1 MTRPDPARVVALVG
15 NPRPGSRTLGAAA
28 SLAGTLADRLAG
40 GAPAVVDLA
49 PLAPGLHAQPRPA
62 ELDAALATVAAA
74 DVLVVATPVYKAS
87 FTGLLKS
94 FLDLYGPDGLDGV
107 TAVPLVVSAAPAH
120 ALVGEVHLRPV
131 LVELGASVPTRTL
144 SVLDA
149 DLADLAPAVERWWQR
164 AERPLRRAVDQPAS
178 STRTEDLLEVAR

>member
-1 MTRPDPARVVALVG
+1 M
-15 NPRPGSRTLGAAA
+15 
-28 SLAGTLADRLAG
+28 
-40 GAPAVVDLA
+40 
-49 PLAPGLHAQPRPA
+49 
-62 ELDAALATVAAA
+62 
-74 DVLVVATPVYKAS
+74 LVVATPVYKAS

-131 LVELGASVPTRTL
+131 LVELGATVPTRAL

-164 AERPLRRAVDQPAS
+164 AERPLRRAAADAATTNPAGEA
-178 STRTEDLLEVAR
+178 RTLLEVAR